1 MELRKDDYGMELTA
15 ILHRPMSEYAFPL
28 DSRHMVF
35 RLRSKREDL
44 KEVTF
49 WYADRADM
57 SSELPFT
64 PKEMP
69 LVRRDMLYDWFEIT
83 LETDW
88 ERIAYYFEL
97 NDGKEKIRF
106 AGEVFEKE
114 NAHIERSEYFQ
125 YPYNHRA
132 DIPQVPEWI
141 RSAVVYNIFPD
152 SFADSARH
160 ISGEAHTAE
169 YRGLRCESLNGGTIR
184 GITENLDYLQ
194 ELGFNCIYLNPV
206 FTAGA
211 YHKYDLLDYKHID
224 PCFGSDDEFREM
236 VRQAHEHGIRVILD
250 GVFNHVSQYHFSFQD
265 VLKNG
270 KGSDYY
276 DWFYSLP
283 DPVRVP
289 KDDEMPG
296 YTCFSYVANMPK
308 TDTSC
313 PALRDYF
320 CDVGTYWIREFD
332 TDGWRLDVANEVND
346 DFLRC
351 FRKSV
356 RSAKPDAIIIGEVW
370 ENAEHYMHGDMLD
383 GAMNY
388 DFRRFCTQFFA
399 ERILTAEEF
408 DLRLSSLMMRYSAK
422 MLPAQLNLLDGH
434 DTCRFLTSCG
444 GDLSRMEQAILF
456 QMTFVGIPSVFY
468 GDEKG
473 MTGLTEPEYR
483 APMNWN
489 DHSELENVYGKMI
502 SLRREHPA
510 LTGSSF
516 KTVSAADGLFE
527 YEREDGNEVIRIA
540 INTGAEEK
548 SVIPVGDILL
558 QKGVECGLLK
568 TGGYL
573 VSRRVK

>member
-1 MELRKDDYGMELTA
+1 MELTS
-15 ILHRPMSEYAFPL
+15 IIHRPMSEYAFPT
-28 DSRHMVF
+28 DERHLVF
-35 RLRSKREDL
+35 RLRTKREDL
-44 KEVTF
+44 KKVTF

-57 SSELPFT
+57 ASELPFK
-64 PKEMP
+64 PQEMP
-69 LVRRDMLYDWFEIT
+69 LVRRDPLYDWYET
-83 LETDW
+83 VLETDW
-88 ERIAYYFEL
+88 ERIAYWFEL
-97 NDGKEKIRF
+97 TDGTETVRF
-106 AGEVFEKE
+106 AGEVFEKQ

-125 YPYNHRA
+125 YPFNHRA
-132 DIPQVPEWI
+132 DLPRVPEWLS
-141 RSAVVYNIFPD
+141 SAVVYNIFPD
-152 SFADSARH
+152 SFADGKRH
-160 ISGEAHTAE
+160 ISGEKKTADWH
-169 YRGLRCESLNGGTIR
+169 GLRCESLNGGTLR
-184 GITENLDYLQ
+184 GITENLDWL
-194 ELGFNCIYLNPV
+194 EEMGFNCLYLNPV
-206 FTAGA
+206 FVAGA
-211 YHKYDLLDYKHID
+211 YHKYDLVDYMRID
-224 PCFGSDDEFREM
+224 PCFGTEEDFREL
-236 VRQAHEHGIRVILD
+236 VRKAHEHGIRVILD

-270 KGSDYY
+270 KGSPYH

-283 DPVRVP
+283 DPVKVP
-289 KDDEMPG
+289 EGDEMPG

-320 CDVGTYWIREFD
+320 CEVGAYWIREFD

-351 FRKSV
+351 FRKSIKAV
-356 RSAKPDAIIIGEVW
+356 KPDAVIIGEVW

-408 DLRLSSLMMRYSAK
+408 DLRLSSLLMRYNAN

-444 GDLSRMEQAILF
+444 GDPDRAEQAILF
-456 QMTFVGIPSVFY
+456 QMTFIGMPSVFY

-483 APMNWN
+483 APMVWESRTETEKIHRRMIRLRKE
-489 DHSELENVYGKMI
+489 HS
-502 SLRREHPA
+502 A
-510 LTGSSF
+510 LMRGTF
-516 KTVSAADGLFE
+516 RTVRTDGGLME
-527 YEREDGNEVIRIA
+527 YEREDGNETVRIA
-540 INTGAEEK
+540 VNTGETDAEVSPIGE
-548 SVIPVGDILL
+548 ILL
-558 QKGVECGLLK
+558 QKGTGCGLLK

-573 VSRRVK
+573 VSRREK

>member
-1 MELRKDDYGMELTA
+1 MELTS
-15 ILHRPMSEYAFPL
+15 IIHRPMSEYAFPT
-28 DSRHMVF
+28 DERHLVF
-35 RLRSKREDL
+35 RLRTKREDL
-44 KEVTF
+44 KKVTF

-57 SSELPFT
+57 ASELPFK
-64 PKEMP
+64 PQEMP
-69 LVRRDMLYDWFEIT
+69 LVRRDPLYDWYET
-83 LETDW
+83 VLETDW
-88 ERIAYYFEL
+88 ERIAYWFEL
-97 NDGKEKIRF
+97 TDGTETVRF
-106 AGEVFEKE
+106 AGEVFEKQ

-125 YPYNHRA
+125 YPFNHRA
-132 DIPQVPEWI
+132 DLPRVPEWLS
-141 RSAVVYNIFPD
+141 SAVVYNIFPD
-152 SFADSARH
+152 SFADGKRH
-160 ISGEAHTAE
+160 ISGEKKTADWH
-169 YRGLRCESLNGGTIR
+169 GLRCESLNGGTLR
-184 GITENLDYLQ
+184 GITENLDWL
-194 ELGFNCIYLNPV
+194 EEMGFNCLYLNPV
-206 FTAGA
+206 FVAGA
-211 YHKYDLLDYKHID
+211 YHKYDLVDYMRID
-224 PCFGSDDEFREM
+224 PCFGTEENFREL
-236 VRQAHEHGIRVILD
+236 VRKAHEHGIRVILD

-270 KGSDYY
+270 KGSPYH

-283 DPVRVP
+283 DPVKVP
-289 KDDEMPG
+289 EGDEMPG

-320 CDVGTYWIREFD
+320 CEVGAYWIREFD

-356 RSAKPDAIIIGEVW
+356 KAVKPDAVIIGEVW

-408 DLRLSSLMMRYSAK
+408 DLRLSSLLMRYNAN

-444 GDLSRMEQAILF
+444 GDPDRAEQAILF
-456 QMTFVGIPSVFY
+456 QMTFIGMPSVFY

-483 APMNWN
+483 APMVWESRTETEKIHRRMIRLRKE
-489 DHSELENVYGKMI
+489 HS
-502 SLRREHPA
+502 A
-510 LTGSSF
+510 LMRGTF
-516 KTVSAADGLFE
+516 RTVRTDGGLME
-527 YEREDGNEVIRIA
+527 YEREDGNETVRIA
-540 INTGAEEK
+540 VNTGETDAEVSPIGE
-548 SVIPVGDILL
+548 ILL
-558 QKGVECGLLK
+558 QKGTGCGLLK

-573 VSRRVK
+573 VSRREK